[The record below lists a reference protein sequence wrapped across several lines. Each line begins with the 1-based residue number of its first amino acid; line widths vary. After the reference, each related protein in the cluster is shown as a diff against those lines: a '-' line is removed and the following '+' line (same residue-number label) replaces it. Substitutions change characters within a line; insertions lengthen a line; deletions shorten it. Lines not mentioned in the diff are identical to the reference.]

1 MAALTSNEPSIAPSS
16 NRTPPRRAPWRTR
29 TKPIAAHTPISR
41 LMVNEISMP
50 GGSGCPRSSGQASTT
65 ATTIVAGM
73 VTARNSS
80 SNWITRALRRST
92 SSTSGARP
100 SQFQNAFAMP
110 PCSIPV
116 Q

>member
-1 MAALTSNEPSIAPSS
+1 
-16 NRTPPRRAPWRTR
+16 
-29 TKPIAAHTPISR
+29 
-41 LMVNEISMP
+41 MVNEMTRP
-50 GGSGCPRSSGQASTT
+50 GCTGCPRSCGHASTSAIT
-65 ATTIVAGM
+65 SVTGM

-92 SSTSGARP
+92 SSISGARP